1 MTNELLTELENVM
14 FDDIVEAVA
23 EIERLE
29 QRNLEVSILA
39 SKWMEAHDNL
49 KAGKPYKFPTV
60 ADKSDLEAEI
70 ERLRDALER
79 VTTDCQLA
87 INVLGNSP
95 AEFDSVRK
103 SFEIV
108 RDRAIAAIKGQP

>member
-1 MTNELLTELENVM
+1 MMSDILQCTNCGEYAGS
-14 FDDIVEAVA
+14 DI
-23 EIERLE
+23 
-29 QRNLEVSILA
+29 A
-39 SKWMEAHDNL
+39 S
-49 KAGKPYKFPTV
+49 
-60 ADKSDLEAEI
+60 EI

-108 RDRAIAAIKGQP
+108 RDRARAALKGQP